1 MSQSLYTFGST
12 EIMADTVIS
21 LKFVM
26 VTGSAW
32 VEEESGFP
40 LVGSAWVGEE
50 SKLPFVLDKL

>member
-1 MSQSLYTFGST
+1 MSQSLYTFEGT

-26 VTGSAW
+26 VTGGAW

-40 LVGSAWVGEE
+40 LVGSAWAGGKSE
-50 SKLPFVLDKL
+50 LPFVLYKL